1 MKVTRHTFLVLA
13 LGVLFSGHAFAQ
25 SGPTE
30 RARTNA
36 RTVAQ
41 ILQKCRRA
49 TDTWLAVRDPQ
60 TNLLP
65 VHLTGTPWVS
75 NPKVNLYR
83 VRDSAADLYPFLL
96 LSDWFTQRDRFRSLM
111 FDILQS
117 DVLLTT
123 DSLGFPHDADLRP
136 FCVRPMDLA
145 SRIFGASEYAKDG
158 LTPVVELLGRTPWFD
173 RMVQLV
179 DAILEHAPVQSRFG
193 TLPSGLAE
201 VNGEML
207 QTLVRLYTM
216 TGKSRYLK
224 AAERIGDAYVF
235 EVMPLNNG
243 LPSHRW
249 DFQAHTGVNYLNL
262 RDHGCE
268 IIGGLGLLFAL
279 ENDLGRER
287 ARSYYAPLKGMLDKI
302 ASTAN
307 EDGLFFNRIRCS
319 DLTPL
324 DEELNDN
331 WGYVYTAWLDFSMAT
346 GEAEYRDL
354 VRRALRNLPKYR
366 DAEWQHAPAD
376 GYADSIEGAL
386 WLLNRLPVPEGFDW
400 VETESQR
407 MLGFQTDKGWIEG
420 WYGDGNWIRTALMV
434 ALYKTQGCWLEPWD
448 PKVVSVGASRRGDT
462 LTVAVVARRSW
473 RGVLRFDRPRHR
485 DILGLPRNYA
495 RINEFPEWYPVD
507 GMKGY
512 VVERDGKQS
521 LFLGSKLHRGLP
533 VSLKGG
539 ETRVFRVFPEAR

>member
-1 MKVTRHTFLVLA
+1 MKTSGGRFLAFILPVSLA
-13 LGVLFSGHAFAQ
+13 AAVFAQ
-25 SGPTE
+25 PWPVD
-30 RARTNA
+30 RACANA
-36 RTVAQ
+36 QTVAQ

-49 TDTWLAVRDPQ
+49 VDAWLAARDPQ

-65 VHLTGTPWVS
+65 VHLPGSPWVS

-96 LSDWFTQRDRFRSLM
+96 LSDWFSQRNRFANLM

-136 FCVRPMDLA
+136 LHVHRMTLEDL
-145 SRIFGASEYAKDG
+145 IFGASEYAKDG

-179 DAILEHAPVQSRFG
+179 DAILEYAPVRSRFG
-193 TLPSGLAE
+193 RLPSGLAE

-207 QTLVRLYTM
+207 QTLVRLYSM
-216 TGKSRYLK
+216 TGRSRYLE

-249 DFQAHTGVNYLNL
+249 NFQTHDGLDYLNL

-279 ENDLGRER
+279 ESDLGRER
-287 ARSYYAPLKGMLDKI
+287 ARSYYGPIKAMLDRI
-302 ASTAN
+302 ATTAN
-307 EDGLFFNRIRCS
+307 AEGLFFNRIRCS

-324 DEELNDN
+324 DTELNDN
-331 WGYVYTAWLDFSMAT
+331 WGYVYTAWLDFSLAT
-346 GEAEYRDL
+346 GEDHYREA
-354 VRRALRNLPKYR
+354 VRRVLRNLPKYR
-366 DAEWQHAPAD
+366 NAEWQHAPAD

-386 WLLNRLPVPEGFDW
+386 WLLNRLPVPEGCDW
-400 VETESQR
+400 VESEARR
-407 MLGFQTDKGWIEG
+407 MLGFQTDRGWIEG
-420 WYGDGNWIRTALMV
+420 WYGDGNWVRTALMV
-434 ALYKTQGCWLEPWD
+434 ALWKTQGCWLEPWN
-448 PKVVSVGASRRGDT
+448 PQVVSVGAARNDDT
-462 LTVAVVARRSW
+462 LTVVVKARRAW
-473 RGVLRFDRPRHR
+473 RGKLRFDRPRHR
-485 DILGLPRNYA
+485 DVWGFPQNYA

-507 GMKGY
+507 GMTAY
-512 VVERDGKQS
+512 VVEHNRS
-521 LFLGSKLHRGLP
+521 RSVVLGSKLHRGL
-533 VSLKGG
+533 
-539 ETRVFRVFPEAR
+539 RVQVKPGRAKIFRVFPAKK

>member
-1 MKVTRHTFLVLA
+1 MKITRHTFLVLT
-13 LGVLFSGHAFAQ
+13 LGVLFGGHAFAQ

-65 VHLTGTPWVS
+65 VHLAGTPWVS

-136 FCVRPMDLA
+136 FRVRPMDLA

-216 TGKSRYLK
+216 TGETRYLK

-249 DFQAHTGVNYLNL
+249 DFQAHTGV
-262 RDHGCE
+262 D
-268 IIGGLGLLFAL
+268 
-279 ENDLGRER
+279 
-287 ARSYYAPLKGMLDKI
+287 
-302 ASTAN
+302 
-307 EDGLFFNRIRCS
+307 
-319 DLTPL
+319 
-324 DEELNDN
+324 
-331 WGYVYTAWLDFSMAT
+331 
-346 GEAEYRDL
+346 
-354 VRRALRNLPKYR
+354 
-366 DAEWQHAPAD
+366 
-376 GYADSIEGAL
+376 
-386 WLLNRLPVPEGFDW
+386 
-400 VETESQR
+400 
-407 MLGFQTDKGWIEG
+407 
-420 WYGDGNWIRTALMV
+420 
-434 ALYKTQGCWLEPWD
+434 
-448 PKVVSVGASRRGDT
+448 
-462 LTVAVVARRSW
+462 
-473 RGVLRFDRPRHR
+473 
-485 DILGLPRNYA
+485 
-495 RINEFPEWYPVD
+495 
-507 GMKGY
+507 
-512 VVERDGKQS
+512 
-521 LFLGSKLHRGLP
+521 
-533 VSLKGG
+533 
-539 ETRVFRVFPEAR
+539 